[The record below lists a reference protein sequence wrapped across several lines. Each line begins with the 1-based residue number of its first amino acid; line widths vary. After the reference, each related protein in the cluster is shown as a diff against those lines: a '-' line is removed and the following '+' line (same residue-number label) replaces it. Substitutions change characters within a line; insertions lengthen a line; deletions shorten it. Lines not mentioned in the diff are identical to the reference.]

1 MHRRT
6 LADARRL
13 ALTLALTLASAGLL
27 AACACFPDRAPA
39 YGAPTAAQAGSFGA
53 LTGLVGKT
61 WRSEPVAEGETGPA
75 DISAWSWDLGG
86 RVMVN
91 RHALEDRSY
100 GGVTY
105 VYENGQTGSLDY
117 VYVTS
122 AGFHT
127 TGTFVLGDDGSWTA
141 EEAVTGH
148 DTITRV
154 RSTGRLTPEGTMTMT
169 SEYFAKGEW
178 SPGRNVVY
186 ASVDAD
192 IPKITGRLAE

>member
-1 MHRRT
+1 MYRRT
-6 LADARRL
+6 PAAAARRL
-13 ALTLALTLASAGLL
+13 ALTLVSVVLLT
-27 AACACFPDRAPA
+27 ACACFPDRFAGQAPL
-39 YGAPTAAQAGSFGA
+39 TAAQKSTFGA
-53 LTGLVGKT
+53 LTGLAGKT
-61 WRSEPVAEGETGPA
+61 WRSEPVAEDEVGPA
-75 DISAWSWDLGG
+75 DISKWSWDLGG

-91 RHALEDRSY
+91 RHALEDGSY

-127 TGTFVLGDDGSWTA
+127 TGSFVLGEDGSWTA

-154 RSTGRLTPEGTMTMT
+154 RSTGRITPEGTMTMT

-186 ASVDAD
+186 APVDTK
-192 IPKITGRLAE
+192 IPEITGKLAE

>member
-1 MHRRT
+1 MKRM
-6 LADARRL
+6 LVAARRL
-13 ALTLALTLASAGLL
+13 SLTIASACLL
-27 AACACFPDRAPA
+27 AACACFPDGGAGYAPPSA
-39 YGAPTAAQAGSFGA
+39 VQKTTFGA
-53 LTGLVGKT
+53 LSGLAGKT
-61 WRSEPVAEGETGPA
+61 WRSEPVAGGEPGPA
-75 DISAWSWDLGG
+75 DVSAWSWDLGG
-86 RVMVN
+86 SVLVN
-91 RHALEDRSY
+91 RHALEDGSY

-127 TGTFVLGDDGSWTA
+127 TGTFVLGTDGSWTA

-154 RSTGRLTPEGTMTMT
+154 RSTGRITPEGTMTMT

-186 ASVDAD
+186 AQVDAD
-192 IPKITGRLAE
+192 IPVITGKLAE

>member
-1 MHRRT
+1 MNRT
-6 LADARRL
+6 LAAARRL
-13 ALTLALTLASAGLL
+13 SLTLASVCFL
-27 AACACFPDRAPA
+27 AACACFPGVGAGYA
-39 YGAPTAAQAGSFGA
+39 APTAAQKGSFGA
-53 LTGLVGKT
+53 LTGLAGKT

-75 DISAWSWDLGG
+75 DVSAWSWDLGG
-86 RVMVN
+86 RVLVN
-91 RHALEDRSY
+91 RHALEDGSY

-127 TGTFVLGDDGSWTA
+127 TGTFVLGEDGSWTA

-154 RSTGRLTPEGTMTMT
+154 RSTGRITPEGTMTMT

-186 ASVDAD
+186 AEVDAG
-192 IPKITGRLAE
+192 IPEITGKLSE

>member
-1 MHRRT
+1 MNRM
-6 LADARRL
+6 LAGARRL
-13 ALTLALTLASAGLL
+13 SLTLASVCLL
-27 AACACFPDRAPA
+27 AACACFPDGAA
-39 YGAPTAAQAGSFGA
+39 GYGPPTAAQKGSFGA
-53 LTGLVGKT
+53 LTGLAGKT

-75 DISAWSWDLGG
+75 DVSAWSWDLGG
-86 RVMVN
+86 RVLVN
-91 RHALEDRSY
+91 RHALEDGSY

-127 TGTFVLGDDGSWTA
+127 TGTFVLGNDGSWTA

-154 RSTGRLTPEGTMTMT
+154 RSTGRLTPEGAMTMT

-186 ASVDAD
+186 TEVDAD
-192 IPKITGRLAE
+192 IPEITGKLAE

>member
-1 MHRRT
+1 MTRNART
-6 LADARRL
+6 SALRRL
-13 ALTLALTLASAGLL
+13 ALAIAGSLMLT
-27 AACACFPDRAPA
+27 ACACFPQLNAAVPDAPSA
-39 YGAPTAAQAGSFGA
+39 SQVETFGP
-53 LTGLVGKT
+53 LTRLVGKT
-61 WRSEPVAEGETGPA
+61 WRSEAVGDKQSGPA

-86 RVMVN
+86 TVLVN
-91 RHALEDRSY
+91 RHALEDGSY

-127 TGTFVLGDDGSWTA
+127 TGSFALGDDGSWTA

-148 DTITRV
+148 ETITRV
-154 RSTGRLTPEGTMTMT
+154 RSTGRLTDMGAMAMV
-169 SEYFAKGEW
+169 SEYYANGEW

-186 ASVDAD
+186 VETDAK
-192 IPKITGRLAE
+192 IPVITGKPAE

>member
-1 MHRRT
+1 MYRRT
-6 LADARRL
+6 FSAAVRKAVLA
-13 ALTLALTLASAGLL
+13 TLPAILL
-27 AACACFPDRAPA
+27 AACACLPGAEPAPRAPVD
-39 YGAPTAAQAGSFGA
+39 AAQQAAFGA
-53 LTGLVGKT
+53 LGSLAGKT
-61 WRSEPVAEGETGPA
+61 WRSSPDGEGEAGPA

-91 RHALEDRSY
+91 RHALEDGSY

-127 TGTFVLGDDGSWTA
+127 AGSFVLGADGSWTA

-154 RSTGRLTPEGTMTMT
+154 RSTGRITEDGHMAMT
-169 SEYFAKGEW
+169 SEYFANGEW

-186 ASVDAD
+186 EAVEAD
-192 IPKITGRLAE
+192 VPEITGKLAG

>member
-1 MHRRT
+1 MTRM
-6 LADARRL
+6 LAAARRL
-13 ALTLALTLASAGLL
+13 SLTLAAACLL
-27 AACACFPDRAPA
+27 AACACFPDAAPRYA
-39 YGAPTAAQAGSFGA
+39 GPTAAQKDTFGA
-53 LTGLVGKT
+53 LSALPGKT
-61 WRSEPVAEGETGPA
+61 WRSEPVAGGDPGPA

-91 RHALEDRSY
+91 RHALEDGSY

-127 TGTFVLGDDGSWTA
+127 TGTFELGDDGSWTA

-154 RSTGRLTPEGTMTMT
+154 RSTGRVTPEGTLTMV

-186 ASVDAD
+186 APVDAD
-192 IPKITGRLAE
+192 LPEITGKLAE

>member
-1 MHRRT
+1 MDRHIFS
-6 LADARRL
+6 AAARRVVL
-13 ALTLALTLASAGLL
+13 FALPSLMLT
-27 AACACFPDRAPA
+27 ACACLPEAAPA
-39 YGAPTAAQAGSFGA
+39 PQVQTQAQAQAFGA
-53 LTGLVGKT
+53 LASLAGKT
-61 WRSEPVAEGETGPA
+61 WRSAPAGEGEAGPA

-91 RHALEDRSY
+91 RHALEDGSY

-127 TGTFVLGDDGSWTA
+127 TGSFVLGADGSWTA

-154 RSTGRLTPEGTMTMT
+154 RSTGRITEDGRMAMT
-169 SEYFAKGEW
+169 SEYFANGTW

-186 ASVDAD
+186 EAVEAD
-192 IPKITGRLAE
+192 IPEITGKLAG

>member
-1 MHRRT
+1 MYRST
-6 LADARRL
+6 LGAAVRKAVL
-13 ALTLALTLASAGLL
+13 ATVPAILL
-27 AACACFPDRAPA
+27 AACACLPGAGPAARPGVDASQRAA
-39 YGAPTAAQAGSFGA
+39 FGA
-53 LTGLVGKT
+53 LAGLAGKT
-61 WRSEPVAEGETGPA
+61 WRSAPAGEGEAGPA

-91 RHALEDRSY
+91 RHALEDGSY

-127 TGTFVLGDDGSWTA
+127 TGSFVLGDDGSWTA

-154 RSTGRLTPEGTMTMT
+154 RSTGRITPDGRMTMT
-169 SEYFAKGEW
+169 SEYFANAEW

-186 ASVDAD
+186 EAVDAD
-192 IPKITGRLAE
+192 IPEITGKLAE

>member
-6 LADARRL
+6 PVAAARRL
-13 ALTLALTLASAGLL
+13 VLTLAAALLLT
-27 AACACFPDRAPA
+27 ACACFPGRFSPDAP
-39 YGAPTAAQAGSFGA
+39 PTAAQKSTFGA
-53 LTGLVGKT
+53 LSGLAGKT

-91 RHALEDRSY
+91 RHALEDGSY

-127 TGTFVLGDDGSWTA
+127 AGSFVLGDDGSWTA

-148 DTITRV
+148 DTIMRV
-154 RSTGRLTPEGTMTMT
+154 RSTGRLTPEGTLTMV

-186 ASVDAD
+186 VRADAD
-192 IPKITGRLAE
+192 LPEITGKLAE

>member
-1 MHRRT
+1 MMDWLT
-6 LADARRL
+6 SGIAARRIIL
-13 ALTLALTLASAGLL
+13 ALASGVILT
-27 AACACFPDRAPA
+27 ACACFPGHTPVPA
-39 YGAPTAAQAGSFGA
+39 APTAAQAAAFGA
-53 LTGLVGKT
+53 LSGLAGKT
-61 WRSEPVAEGETGPA
+61 WRSEAAAGTDGGPA
-75 DISAWSWDLGG
+75 DISRWGWDLGG

-91 RHALEDRSY
+91 RHALEDGSY

-127 TGTFVLGDDGSWTA
+127 TGSFELGDDGSWTA

-154 RSTGRLTPEGTMTMT
+154 RSTGRLTADGQMSMT

-178 SPGRNVVY
+178 SPGRDVIYVP
-186 ASVDAD
+186 VDAK
-192 IPKITGRLAE
+192 IPEITGKLAE